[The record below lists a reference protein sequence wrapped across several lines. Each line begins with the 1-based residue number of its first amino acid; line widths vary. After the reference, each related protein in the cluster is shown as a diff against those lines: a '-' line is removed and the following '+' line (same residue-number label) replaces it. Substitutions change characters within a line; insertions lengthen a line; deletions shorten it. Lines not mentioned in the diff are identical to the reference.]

1 MPVLRLQ
8 DNQQD
13 KGKLPQARQGA
24 VILMK
29 ELDEVMSQL
38 QAQNQQL
45 QGIMSQK
52 QNYMLQMH
60 ELETA
65 LEHLAGVKDQ
75 KVYKAVGPIIIETGK
90 SDVVKEL
97 EESKEDAD
105 LRIKTL
111 ESQEE
116 KMKKKMKET
125 QKKFQDMA
133 ENYRDGE
140 GG

>member
-1 MPVLRLQ
+1 
-8 DNQQD
+8 
-13 KGKLPQARQGA
+13 
-24 VILMK
+24 MK

-38 QAQNQQL
+38 QTQNQQL